1 MDLRCQL
8 LDIANQSIN
17 KQLKEYGIAFDIEE
31 RTINVDSP
39 ITI

>member
-1 MDLRCQL
+1 MDLRHQL
-8 LDIANQSIN
+8 LNIANHNIT